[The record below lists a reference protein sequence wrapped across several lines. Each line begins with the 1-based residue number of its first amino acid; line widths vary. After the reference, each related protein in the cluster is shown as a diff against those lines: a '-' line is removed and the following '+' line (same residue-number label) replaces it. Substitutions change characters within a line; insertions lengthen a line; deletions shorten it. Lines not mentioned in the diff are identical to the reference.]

1 MSLTLKI
8 AFLTEFLYRRD
19 FSFSGNT
26 LAVEEK
32 DKLKRNQMALAEQN
46 LSSKTAKHEIEGHS
60 KNRYKLLS
68 KISQTTMSSVYLA
81 IDKSTGEKVILK
93 FLANTYCTNS
103 SMRKRFNREANL
115 GKKINHPNVVQIRA
129 KGLIKKRPFILIDYI
144 NGQTLDDLAKQK
156 PLSNRQCVRYLIEAA
171 NGLDAIHSAGLV
183 HRDIKPENLM
193 VGKKGRL
200 QITDLGLMTHY
211 GTIVDKLTATG
222 AIILSPLYASPEQAR
237 GQNVDWRSD
246 IYSLGATFYYLVTGK
261 HPFVGQS
268 PVDTLLLHISAPL
281 TPPSVH
287 NPQLPQE
294 LCNVITRMLS
304 KDPTERYANCK
315 KLVQDLRAIKLKAPQ
330 DSGMTIKFQ
339 PQEPR
344 RTQGLNTLLQA
355 FFISLA
361 LVATMF
367 LVRLF

>member
-1 MSLTLKI
+1 
-8 AFLTEFLYRRD
+8 
-19 FSFSGNT
+19 
-26 LAVEEK
+26 
-32 DKLKRNQMALAEQN
+32 MALAEQS
-46 LSSKTAKHEIEGHS
+46 LPTKTCKHEIERHS

-68 KISQTTMSSVYLA
+68 KISQTKMSSIYLA
-81 IDKSTGEKVILK
+81 IDKSTGQKVILK

-103 SMRKRFNREANL
+103 NMRKRFNREANL

-144 NGQTLDDLAKQK
+144 EGQTLEDLVRQRR
-156 PLSNRQCVRYLIEAA
+156 LSNRQCVRYLIDAA

-193 VGKKGRL
+193 IGKKGRL

-211 GTIVDKLTATG
+211 GTIVDRLTATG

-281 TPPSVH
+281 TPPSVL
-287 NPQLPQE
+287 NPKLPKE
-294 LCNVITRMLS
+294 LCQIITKMLK
-304 KDPTERYANCK
+304 KDPRERHANCK
-315 KLVQDLRAIKLKAPQ
+315 ELVNELSAVI
-330 DSGMTIKFQ
+330 SGASQKSDMSFKPSTRQVKGTRGL
-339 PQEPR
+339 EP
-344 RTQGLNTLLQA
+344 LLQA

-361 LVATMF
+361 LIAAMS